1 MCVYV
6 LAGQEEELQQQL
18 AAQQQQLREAAMQLS
33 LQRQAAGKKLK
44 TAVES
49 CLAQLAMEGCG
60 FEVNIAWRKS
70 QEVGRRSLALY
81 MQGVHAVHAVVWLQ
95 GSLSCNGCRRPLR
108 SCDARLCRFGRTG
121 NSQPTVV
128 PLTVCS

>member
-33 LQRQAAGKKLK
+33 LQRRAAGKKLK

-60 FEVNIAWRKS
+60 FEVNIAWCKS

-81 MQGVHAVHAVVWLQ
+81 MQGVHAVHAVL
-95 GSLSCNGCRRPLR
+95 
-108 SCDARLCRFGRTG
+108 
-121 NSQPTVV
+121 
-128 PLTVCS
+128 